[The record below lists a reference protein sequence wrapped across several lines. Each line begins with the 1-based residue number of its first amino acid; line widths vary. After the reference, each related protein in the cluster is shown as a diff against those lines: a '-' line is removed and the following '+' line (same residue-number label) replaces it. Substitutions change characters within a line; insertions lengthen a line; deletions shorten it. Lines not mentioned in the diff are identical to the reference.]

1 MMTKFKWSLTAAI
14 AALALPAVAHAVEPG
29 EVKRNDPRT
38 VTLHWQDSDPVSVY
52 VSSDPDA
59 GIDAAMLVA
68 GNVRTGTLTLPA
80 AAAQRLYFL
89 LRDGGDGS
97 VVTLAERELPL
108 ERGSNFRD
116 LGGYRGAGGRLV
128 KWGRIFRSGA
138 MPLLTENDYAL
149 LSELQ
154 IGSIVELR
162 SVDERMIAPTQ
173 LDDRTGAL
181 FLSNDYSL
189 KTMMANMMADRE
201 YLYRDV
207 GKALAP
213 QYRTIFRRLL
223 ADDGAVLYNCSA
235 GQDRTGVATALVL
248 SALGVDRRTI
258 MQDYH
263 LSTALRRPQNEMP
276 RLDPA
281 DWPGNPIV
289 PYYVA
294 AMNAPGGPKAE
305 PLYTPSGASHL
316 ARFFEVI
323 ERDYGSVEAYLD
335 RELGIS
341 AADLKRLQSI
351 YLQ

>member
-1 MMTKFKWSLTAAI
+1 MTKFKWHLVAAVTA
-14 AALALPAVAHAVEPG
+14 LMLPGMAHAVEAG
-29 EVKRNDPRT
+29 EVKRSDART
-38 VTLHWQDSDPVSVY
+38 VTLHWQDNDPVSVY
-52 VSSDPDA
+52 TSTDPEA
-59 GIDAAMLVA
+59 GIAEATLVA
-68 GNVRTGTLTLPA
+68 SNVRSGTLSVPVA
-80 AAAQRLYFL
+80 ATERRYFL

-97 VVTLAERELPL
+97 VVTVAERELPL

-116 LGGYRGAGGRLV
+116 LGGYRGADGRMV
-128 KWGRIFRSGA
+128 RWGRIFRSGA
-138 MPLLTENDYAL
+138 MPLLTSGDYAL
-149 LSELQ
+149 LGGLK
-154 IGSIVELR
+154 IDSIVELR
-162 SVDERMIAPTQ
+162 SLDERMIAPTE
-173 LDDRTGAL
+173 LDDRTGAA

-213 QYRTIFRRLL
+213 QYRMIFRRLL
-223 ADDGAVLYNCSA
+223 ANDGAVLYNCSA

-248 SALGVDRRTI
+248 SALGVDRQTI
-258 MQDYH
+258 LRDYH

-276 RLDPA
+276 PLNPA

-305 PLYTPSGASHL
+305 PLFTPSGASHL
-316 ARFFEVI
+316 VRFFEVI

-335 RELGIS
+335 RELGVS
-341 AADLKRLQSI
+341 AADVKRLQAI

>member
-1 MMTKFKWSLTAAI
+1 MTKFKWHLAAAVTA
-14 AALALPAVAHAVEPG
+14 LMLPGIAHAVEAG
-29 EVKRNDPRT
+29 DVKRSDART
-38 VTLHWQDSDPVSVY
+38 VTLHWQDNDPVSVY
-52 VSSDPDA
+52 TSTDPDA
-59 GIDAAMLVA
+59 GIAAATLVA
-68 GNVRTGTLTLPA
+68 SDVRTGTLSVPA
-80 AAAQRLYFL
+80 AATERRYFL

-97 VVTLAERELPL
+97 VVTVAERELPL

-116 LGGYRGAGGRLV
+116 LGGYRGAEGRMV
-128 KWGRIFRSGA
+128 RWGRIFRSGA
-138 MPLLTENDYAL
+138 MPLLTSGDYTL
-149 LSELQ
+149 LSGLK
-154 IGSIVELR
+154 IGAIVELR
-162 SVDERMIAPTQ
+162 SLDERMIAPTQ

-189 KTMMANMMADRE
+189 TAMMANMMADRE

-213 QYRTIFRRLL
+213 QYRMIFRRLL
-223 ADDGAVLYNCSA
+223 ANDGAVVYNCSA

-248 SALGVDRRTI
+248 SALGVDRPAILR
-258 MQDYH
+258 DYH

-276 RLDPA
+276 PLNPA

-294 AMNAPGGPKAE
+294 AMKSPGGPKAE

-316 ARFFEVI
+316 VRFFEVI

-335 RELGIS
+335 RELGIT
-341 AADLKRLQSI
+341 AEDVKRLQAI

>member
-1 MMTKFKWSLTAAI
+1 MTKFKWSLTAAI

-181 FLSNDYSL
+181 FLSNDYLL

-201 YLYRDV
+201 
-207 GKALAP
+207 
-213 QYRTIFRRLL
+213 
-223 ADDGAVLYNCSA
+223 
-235 GQDRTGVATALVL
+235 
-248 SALGVDRRTI
+248 
-258 MQDYH
+258 
-263 LSTALRRPQNEMP
+263 
-276 RLDPA
+276 
-281 DWPGNPIV
+281 
-289 PYYVA
+289 
-294 AMNAPGGPKAE
+294 
-305 PLYTPSGASHL
+305 
-316 ARFFEVI
+316 
-323 ERDYGSVEAYLD
+323 
-335 RELGIS
+335 
-341 AADLKRLQSI
+341 
-351 YLQ
+351 

>member
-1 MMTKFKWSLTAAI
+1 MTKFKWHLAAAVTA
-14 AALALPAVAHAVEPG
+14 LMLPGIAHAVEAG
-29 EVKRNDPRT
+29 DVKRSDART
-38 VTLHWQDSDPVSVY
+38 VTLHWQDNDPVSVY
-52 VSSDPDA
+52 TSTDPDA
-59 GIDAAMLVA
+59 GIAAATLVA
-68 GNVRTGTLTLPA
+68 SDVRTGTLSVPA
-80 AAAQRLYFL
+80 AANERRYFL
-89 LRDGGDGS
+89 LRDGGDGA
-97 VVTLAERELPL
+97 VVTVAERELPL

-116 LGGYRGAGGRLV
+116 LGGYRGAEGRMV
-128 KWGRIFRSGA
+128 RWGRIFRSGA
-138 MPLLTENDYAL
+138 MPLLTDGDYSL
-149 LSELQ
+149 LSGLK
-154 IGSIVELR
+154 IGAIVELR
-162 SVDERMIAPTQ
+162 SLDERMIAPTQ

-189 KTMMANMMADRE
+189 KAMMANMMADRE

-213 QYRTIFRRLL
+213 QYRMIFRRLL
-223 ADDGAVLYNCSA
+223 ANDGAVVYNCSA

-248 SALGVDRRTI
+248 SALGVDRPAILR
-258 MQDYH
+258 DYH

-276 RLDPA
+276 PLNPA

-294 AMNAPGGPKAE
+294 AMKSPGGPKAE

-316 ARFFEVI
+316 VRFFEVI

-335 RELGIS
+335 RELGIT
-341 AADLKRLQSI
+341 AEDVKRLQAI

>member
-1 MMTKFKWSLTAAI
+1 MTKFKLHLA
-14 AALALPAVAHAVEPG
+14 AALAALTVPGIAVAVEPG
-29 EVKRNDPRT
+29 DVTRIDPRQ
-38 VTLHWQDSDPVSVY
+38 VTLHWNDRDPVSVY
-52 VSSDPDA
+52 VASNPAA
-59 GIDAAMLVA
+59 GISAATLVA
-68 GNVRTGTLTLPA
+68 GDVRTGTLTVPA
-80 AAAQRLYFL
+80 AATERRYFL

-97 VVTLAERELPL
+97 VVTVAERELPL

-116 LGGYRGAGGRLV
+116 LGGYRGADGRAV

-138 MPLLTENDYAL
+138 MPLLTDNDYAL
-149 LSELQ
+149 LGGLK

-189 KTMMANMMADRE
+189 KTMMGTMMADRE
-201 YLYRDV
+201 YMYRSV

-223 ADDGAVLYNCSA
+223 TDDGAVLYNCSA

-248 SALGVDRRTI
+248 SALGVDRATI
-258 MQDYH
+258 LKDYH
-263 LSTALRRPQNEMP
+263 LSTALRRPQHEMP
-276 RLDPA
+276 PLNPA

-323 ERDYGSVEAYLD
+323 DRDYGSVAVYLE
-335 RELGIS
+335 RELGVT
-341 AADLKRLQSI
+341 AADVQRLRAI